1 MIQRADII
9 GCGVGELEAAELLAQ
24 IEALAGA
31 PEARWR
37 AATRCILR
45 PDHPFALHQL
55 LYRAIY
61 GRAGG
66 PVFFPE
72 PADIEHAHITALRRE
87 LGLDSQAALFAWSVA
102 EREAFWART
111 VARLGI
117 RFRKP
122 YTRLLDLSQ
131 GVEAP
136 QWFVGAEM
144 NIVESCFQAPAD
156 QTAIVF
162 QREGGRLEQMN
173 FSALEGLC
181 DRVAGGLCALGFG
194 LGARIAVAMPMTAE
208 AVAIYLGI
216 IKAGCTVVAIAD
228 SFAAP
233 QIAARL
239 RLGAAQ
245 AVFTQDVILRGG
257 RALPLYPRLVAAD
270 APLAIVLP
278 GRVEGLTE
286 PLRPGDRR
294 WDEFLPADA
303 PFAAVAS
310 DPDATTNVLFSSGT
324 TGDPKALPWTH
335 VNPIKCGA
343 DAHYHQDVHPGDVV
357 AWPTN
362 LGWMMGPWLIYAAF
376 LNRAT
381 MALYY
386 GMPTEPGFG
395 AFVQAARITML
406 GVIPSMVRT
415 WRSTGC
421 MEDVDFSAIRAFS
434 ATGECSNPED
444 MHYLM
449 ALAGYRPILEYCGGT
464 ELAGGYLLSTLVEPV
479 APATFNSATLGTD
492 LAILDE
498 NGQEC
503 ASGEGFLVPPAIG
516 MSTRVLNRD
525 HRAVYYA
532 GTPKRDGVPLRR
544 HGDQVERLAPGVYRV
559 HGRADDA
566 MNLGGIK
573 VSSAEIE
580 RVLNSMPGVVETAAI
595 ASSPPGGGPSW
606 LVIFAVLEA
615 PNGNWQDAMQQAIR
629 RELNPLFKIH
639 EVVPVE
645 SLPRTAS
652 NKVMRRVL
660 RERYGK
666 KPCDHH
672 PSSQN

>member
-24 IEALAGA
+24 IKALSGT

-37 AATRCILR
+37 AAARCILR

-87 LGLDSQAALFAWSVA
+87 LGLDSHTALFAWSVA

-162 QREGGRLEQMN
+162 QREAGRLERMS
-173 FSALEGLC
+173 FRDLEGLC

-194 LGARIAVAMPMTAE
+194 PGARIAVAMPMTAE

-216 IKAGCTVVAIAD
+216 IKAGCAVVAIAD

-286 PLRPGDRR
+286 ALRPGDRR

-303 PFAAVAS
+303 PFAAVAG

-343 DAHYHQDVHPGDVV
+343 DAHYHQDIHPGDVV

-421 MEDVDFSAIRAFS
+421 MEGVDFSAIRAFS

-498 NGQEC
+498 DGQEC

-580 RVLNSMPGVVETAAI
+580 RVLNAMPGVVETAAI
-595 ASSPPGGGPSW
+595 AASPPGGGPSW

-615 PNGNWQDAMQQAIR
+615 SNGDWQDAMQQAVR

-660 RERYGK
+660 RERYK
-666 KPCDHH
+666 KPRNHH